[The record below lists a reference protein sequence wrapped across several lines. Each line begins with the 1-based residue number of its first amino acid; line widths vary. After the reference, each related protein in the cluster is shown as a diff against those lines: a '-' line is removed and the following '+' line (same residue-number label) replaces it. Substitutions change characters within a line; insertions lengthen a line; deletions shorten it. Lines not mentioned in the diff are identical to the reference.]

1 MSQAKRTSHGVLI
14 RSRRR
19 EEAEAWSW
27 APFRLLTSAATH
39 GFMCGRSISLALLF
53 VSTKAFAADVD
64 VSKLPSAATNRI
76 DFTRDIKPIFDAS
89 CLKCHG
95 PEKPKSKFRV
105 DDRAELL
112 KGGTEGPAVT
122 LGQSAQ
128 SPLIHYVARLVA
140 DMEMPPEG
148 KGEPLTAAQVGLLR
162 AWIDQDAPW
171 SGGPAPSKT
180 IAEAS
185 PTISWITVK
194 GDERKFRELNWIPE
208 GFNGGLESF
217 RVLEQLDAN
226 RRFEITGHALRD
238 DYEVKLSL
246 ERTDSLFV
254 RAGFQQF
261 RKYYDD
267 SGGYYAPLGGPLPT
281 LGRDLHLDLGKAWI
295 EAGGITPFGL
305 HLTGGYEFHFK
316 EGEKSLS
323 SWQPTGP
330 VDNPKAILPATKS
343 IDENLHVIRLD
354 AGYDYAGV
362 RFDDNLRY
370 EHYDLGTR
378 NTTTRT
384 LATGTDL
391 SQRIRESDQQHILA
405 NAFKAESQLRE
416 WLLVS
421 AGYLYSHTDGESA
434 FRMSPVDASGTALA
448 GGPAWNAPSLT
459 LEQSAHVFNANAQLG
474 LWEQMTFSAGAQT
487 EWNRQRVFGAI
498 NLDEVDLSFPN
509 GITNNPGRGYGD
521 FDRFTA
527 EEKFTLRNTQIPY
540 TVLYGEARF
549 RQETIRQ
556 LEGLNTAED
565 TTTFN
570 FARDTDV
577 SRLWQL
583 YRAGF
588 QVSPWSRVALNAY
601 YQRRNRD
608 DTFDHNTD
616 TRPYSSGLGY
626 PAFITARETATDEAA
641 AKLVIRPASWLK
653 TTLSY
658 RVIST
663 DYDTKT
669 HSIATFTGGS
679 VQGGQYDAHI
689 HSLNVTLTPWRRF
702 YLSSTFSVQD
712 SRTIT
717 ADNGNPSIAP
727 FRGQVYSVMT
737 SANYILDNL
746 TDLTLAY
753 DFSHA
758 DFTQPNQSAGLP
770 LGIDYQSHGIRA
782 GVARSILKRVKA
794 RLEYAWSRYDE
805 PTSAHYN
812 DFTAHGIFATV
823 FVKWD

>member
-1 MSQAKRTSHGVLI
+1 MRRKPVLPAVYLTATPLFLSLLATSLYGAAVDETKL
-14 RSRRR
+14 
-19 EEAEAWSW
+19 
-27 APFRLLTSAATH
+27 PPAATTQ
-39 GFMCGRSISLALLF
+39 IN
-53 VSTKAFAADVD
+53 FA
-64 VSKLPSAATNRI
+64 
-76 DFTRDIKPIFDAS
+76 RDIQPILESS

-112 KGGTEGPAVT
+112 KGGDSGPSV
-122 LGQSAQ
+122 LVGQSAQ
-128 SPLIHYVARLVA
+128 SPFIHYVARLVP
-140 DMEMPPEG
+140 DMEMPPNG

-162 AWIDQDAPW
+162 AWIDQGAPW
-171 SGGPAPSKT
+171 SEGPAPSKT
-180 IAEAS
+180 IAEAA
-185 PTISWITVK
+185 PTFSWITVN

-208 GFNGGLESF
+208 GANGGLESF
-217 RVLEQLDAN
+217 RLREQLDAN
-226 RRFEITGHALRD
+226 RRFEISGHTLRD
-238 DYEVKLSL
+238 DYDIKLSL
-246 ERTDSLFV
+246 DHSDSFFV

-267 SGGYYAPLGGPLPT
+267 SGGYYAPIGGPLPT

-295 EAGGITPFGL
+295 EAGGITSFGL
-305 HLTGGYEFHFK
+305 QLTGGYEFHFK
-316 EGEKSLS
+316 DGEKSLS

-330 VDNPKAILPATKS
+330 VDNPKAILPASKA
-343 IDENLHVIRLD
+343 IDEQLHVLRLD
-354 AGYDYAGV
+354 AGYEFSGV
-362 RFDDNLRY
+362 RFEDNLRY

-391 SQRIRESDQQHILA
+391 SQRVRESDRQHILA
-405 NAFKAESQLRE
+405 NAFSAESQLRE

-421 AGYLYSHTDGESA
+421 AGYLYHHTDGESA
-434 FRMSPVDASGTALA
+434 FRMSPVDETGAPSTS
-448 GGPAWNAPSLT
+448 GPAWNAPRLT

-498 NLDEVDLSFPN
+498 NLDEVDLTFPS

-527 EEKFTLRNTQIPY
+527 EEKFLLRNTQIPY

-549 RQETIRQ
+549 RQETIQ
-556 LEGLNTAED
+556 ELAGLNATED
-565 TTTFN
+565 TSTFN
-570 FARDTDV
+570 FTRDTDT
-577 SRLWQL
+577 SRLWEL

-588 QVSPWSRVALNAY
+588 QVSPWSRVSFNAY

-616 TRPYSSGLGY
+616 TRPYSTDLGY
-626 PAFITARETATDEAA
+626 PAFITARETTTDEAA
-641 AKLVIRPASWLK
+641 AKIVLRPATWLK

-658 RVIST
+658 RLVST
-663 DYDTKT
+663 DFETAT
-669 HSIATFTGGS
+669 HTIATFTGGGLRS
-679 VQGGQYDAHI
+679 GEYDAHI
-689 HSLNVTLTPWRRF
+689 HSLNFTLTPWRRL

-712 SRTIT
+712 SRTRT
-717 ADNGNPSIAP
+717 SDNGNPSVAP
-727 FRGQVYSVMT
+727 FEGQVYSAMT
-737 SANYILDNL
+737 SASYILDNL
-746 TDLTLAY
+746 TDVTLAY

-758 DFTQPNQSAGLP
+758 DFTQPNQTAGLP

-782 GVARSILKRVKA
+782 GVGRSLWKRVKG
-794 RLEYAWSRYDE
+794 RLEYMWSYYDE
-805 PTSAHYN
+805 PTSGHYN